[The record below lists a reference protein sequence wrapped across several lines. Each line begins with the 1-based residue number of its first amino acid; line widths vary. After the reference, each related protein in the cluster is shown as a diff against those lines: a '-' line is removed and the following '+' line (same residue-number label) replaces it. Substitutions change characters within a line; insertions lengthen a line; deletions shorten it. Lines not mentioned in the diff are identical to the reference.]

1 MRNRIFPLALL
12 SVTAVA
18 LSSCAMTP
26 AETAR
31 AADAKAATQASLGK
45 ELAGLTATDTSDC
58 APPSMPPSSLKAYGG
73 TLVYSVNK
81 TLKYVNDTGGGCE
94 AVERGDILVT
104 RSNGGR
110 LCRGDIAQTVM
121 PGSRMPSGSC
131 AMGSFVTYRAK

>member
-12 SVTAVA
+12 SVATIA

-31 AADAKAATQASLGK
+31 AADAKAATQASLSK
-45 ELAGLTATDTSDC
+45 ELAGLTPTETRDC
-58 APPSMPPSSLKAYGG
+58 MDHYQSSSLKAYGS
-73 TLVYSVNK
+73 TLVYSVSK

-104 RSNGGR
+104 KSPTGR
-110 LCRGDIAQTVM
+110 LCRGDIGQTVM
-121 PGSRMPSGSC
+121 QGSRMPSGSC
-131 AMGSFVTYRAK
+131 ALGSFVTYRAK

>member
-18 LSSCAMTP
+18 LSSCTMTP

-45 ELAGLTATDTSDC
+45 ELAGLSPAETKDC
-58 APPSMPPSSLKAYGG
+58 MDNYQTSSLKAYGS
-73 TLVYSVNK
+73 TLVYSVSR

-94 AVERGDILVT
+94 AIERGDILVT
-104 RSNGGR
+104 KSTSGR
-110 LCRGDIAQTVM
+110 LCRGDIGQTVM
-121 PGSRMPSGSC
+121 PGSRMPTGSC
-131 AMGSFVTYRAK
+131 ALGSFVTYRAR